1 MLIDNVRVYVKAGD
15 GGNGGVAF
23 HREKYVSHGGP
34 SGGDGGKGGD
44 IVLTVDEGA
53 NTLLAYK
60 YRRKFIAQ
68 NGENGKT
75 EKFHGKNGEDVIL
88 PVPPGTVVKDAESG
102 LVIVDMTGVDRFVLC
117 RGGRGGWGNRHFAT
131 STRQIPRFAEGGLK
145 GEEKEVI
152 FELKMLADVGLIG
165 LPSVGKSS
173 ILAQISSARPKI
185 ADYHFT
191 TLSPNLGVVR
201 VNSDSNEGFV
211 AADLPG
217 LIEGASDGAGL
228 GHAFLRHID
237 RCRLLLHVVDVSCSE
252 GRDPVSDIELINRE
266 LEGYSP
272 ELAKRPQIIV
282 ANKFDSVPDGRSGA
296 TDMLEEYADENG
308 IELIYVSAATG
319 YNIKEMV
326 RLAYE
331 RLQLLPPLLV
341 YDAEYK
347 APEKVAGPSARE
359 TEIRF
364 EDGVWLVEGEW
375 LWNLV
380 GSVNFEDRESLN
392 YFQRVLRNSGVIQ
405 QMEEAGVKDG
415 DTVSIYDFEFDFVK

>member
-1 MLIDNVRVYVKAGD
+1 LPPNRLISSG
-15 GGNGGVAF
+15 F
-23 HREKYVSHGGP
+23 TTP
-34 SGGDGGKGGD
+34 S
-44 IVLTVDEGA
+44 
-53 NTLLAYK
+53 
-60 YRRKFIAQ
+60 R
-68 NGENGKT
+68 
-75 EKFHGKNGEDVIL
+75 
-88 PVPPGTVVKDAESG
+88 
-102 LVIVDMTGVDRFVLC
+102 
-117 RGGRGGWGNRHFAT
+117 
-131 STRQIPRFAEGGLK
+131 
-145 GEEKEVI
+145 
-152 FELKMLADVGLIG
+152 
-165 LPSVGKSS
+165 
-173 ILAQISSARPKI
+173 ISSAKPKI
-185 ADYHFT
+185 AAYHFT